1 MGRQPWLA
9 RLGVVLGYAGIA
21 LAFAWPL
28 PLLLGTHLTG
38 DPTGDSGVYVWNQW
52 VFRHELASGHNPFTT
67 DRLLSLS
74 GRVDLS
80 QHNYTAFLNVL
91 AFPLIPLIGVVAS
104 FNVVLLIAM
113 VVTALCAYAL
123 ARLAFPVTR
132 LEAFI
137 AGLAFAWSP
146 ALVARTTGHYS
157 LVVGA
162 PLAAFSY
169 LLIRAHRTQSA
180 GIAAMAGLALAW
192 AAYCDPY
199 FAVFCVLMAGLYV
212 LAELVQVSRWERAGG
227 SRWIRLLDLVLLV
240 AGVAVFVLVLG
251 GGGRIDL
258 GIAAVSVRGLYTPVL
273 ILTLLVLLRVAVMFR
288 VRLVEP
294 ARHQWVFRFVLSA
307 GLAGSAA
314 LAPVLYGLASRI
326 VDGRFVNPPI
336 QWRSSARGVDL
347 LAFFEP
353 NPNHVVSRWLL
364 GEERAAAM
372 AWSPEYIAA
381 LSLVALAVVAFA
393 VLAARFRP
401 AQYWP
406 WLTIGFMTLAL
417 GPFVIVGGLNTHV
430 PTLWALLRYV
440 PVINFARTPTRFAIV
455 AALGLAMLLAGALAA
470 IGRRWPG
477 RRHAIGWMV
486 CLALAMELCPA
497 PRRLFPATY
506 SSLSDIIAADPR
518 PVRVLNLPFGVRDG
532 VSSAGNFAARSQ
544 FEQTRHQKPLFGGYL
559 SRVSRRRLTMTQR
572 DFPVLAS
579 LMRMSEGRPPE
590 PGEAERLLAEG
601 PGFVAQ
607 SSLGYVVIDHA
618 QASPQLTALAIDA
631 FRLELIERDGV
642 FALYRP
648 RE

>member
-1 MGRQPWLA
+1 M
-9 RLGVVLGYAGIA
+9 
-21 LAFAWPL
+21 
-28 PLLLGTHLTG
+28 
-38 DPTGDSGVYVWNQW
+38 YVWNQW

-258 GIAAVSVRGLYTPVL
+258 GIAAVSVRGG
-273 ILTLLVLLRVAVMFR
+273 R
-288 VRLVEP
+288 
-294 ARHQWVFRFVLSA
+294 
-307 GLAGSAA
+307 
-314 LAPVLYGLASRI
+314 AS
-326 VDGRFVNPPI
+326 
-336 QWRSSARGVDL
+336 
-347 LAFFEP
+347 
-353 NPNHVVSRWLL
+353 
-364 GEERAAAM
+364 
-372 AWSPEYIAA
+372 
-381 LSLVALAVVAFA
+381 
-393 VLAARFRP
+393 
-401 AQYWP
+401 
-406 WLTIGFMTLAL
+406 
-417 GPFVIVGGLNTHV
+417 
-430 PTLWALLRYV
+430 
-440 PVINFARTPTRFAIV
+440 
-455 AALGLAMLLAGALAA
+455 
-470 IGRRWPG
+470 
-477 RRHAIGWMV
+477 
-486 CLALAMELCPA
+486 
-497 PRRLFPATY
+497 
-506 SSLSDIIAADPR
+506 
-518 PVRVLNLPFGVRDG
+518 
-532 VSSAGNFAARSQ
+532 
-544 FEQTRHQKPLFGGYL
+544 
-559 SRVSRRRLTMTQR
+559 
-572 DFPVLAS
+572 
-579 LMRMSEGRPPE
+579 
-590 PGEAERLLAEG
+590 
-601 PGFVAQ
+601 
-607 SSLGYVVIDHA
+607 
-618 QASPQLTALAIDA
+618 
-631 FRLELIERDGV
+631 
-642 FALYRP
+642 
-648 RE
+648 

>member
-1 MGRQPWLA
+1 MGRQPWLT
-9 RLGVVLGYAGIA
+9 RLGVVLGYAAIA

-67 DRLLSLS
+67 DRVLSLS

-80 QHNYTAFLNVL
+80 QHNYTVFLNVL
-91 AFPLIPLIGVVAS
+91 AFPLIPLLGVVAS
-104 FNVVLLIAM
+104 FNVVLLVAM
-113 VVTALCAYAL
+113 VATALCAYAL
-123 ARLAFPVTR
+123 ARLVFPVTR

-162 PLAAFSY
+162 PLAAFLY
-169 LLIRAHRTQSA
+169 LLVRAHRTQSA
-180 GIAAMAGLALAW
+180 RIAALGGLALAW
-192 AAYCDPY
+192 AAYSDPY
-199 FAVFCVLMAGLYV
+199 FAVFCLLMAGLYV
-212 LAELVQVSRWERAGG
+212 LAELVQVSRRERPDAR
-227 SRWIRLLDLVLLV
+227 RWIRLLDLVLLA
-240 AGVAVFVLVLG
+240 AGAGVFVLALG

-288 VRLVEP
+288 LRLVEP
-294 ARHQWVFRFVLSA
+294 ARQRWVFKFALSA
-307 GLAGSAA
+307 GVAGSAA

-326 VDGRFVNPPI
+326 IDGRFVSPPI

-353 NPNHVVSRWLL
+353 NPNHAVSRWLL

-393 VLAARFRP
+393 VFAARFRP

-406 WLTIGFMTLAL
+406 WLTVGFMTLAL

-455 AALGLAMLLAGALAA
+455 AALGLAILLAGALAA
-470 IGRRWPG
+470 IGRKWPG
-477 RRHAIGWMV
+477 QRRAIGWTI
-486 CLALAMELCPA
+486 CLALVVELCPA

-532 VSSAGNFAARSQ
+532 VSSAGNFAARWQ
-544 FEQTRHQKPLFGGYL
+544 FDQTRHEKRLLGGYL
-559 SRVSRRRLTMTQR
+559 SRISQRRFTTMQR
-572 DFPVLAS
+572 DFPLLAS
-579 LMRMSEGRPPE
+579 LMRLSEGRALE
-590 PGEAERLLAEG
+590 PGEAERLVADG
-601 PGFVAQ
+601 PAFVAQ
-607 SSLGYVVIDHA
+607 GDLGYVVIDDS
-618 QASPQLTALAIDA
+618 QAPPQLTALAIDA
-631 FRLELIERDGV
+631 FRLELIARDGV
-642 FALYRP
+642 LALYRP
-648 RE
+648 RQ